1 MKKQWTLGELIRAV
15 ASVPA
20 SYPVVFKD
28 GKAFGDI
35 GAYRG
40 DHEAL
45 AISVRG
51 KNTVTT
57 AEEVLVHLAR
67 VLDTEVGESECL
79 MTGDT
84 PIWRS
89 QYGEMEQKALV
100 GVDVKHFEGK
110 TAVILKT
117 KKREMDY

>member
-15 ASVPA
+15 ASVPGH
-20 SYPVVFKD
+20 YPVVFKD
-28 GKAFGDI
+28 GKAFGSI

-40 DHEAL
+40 DHETL
-45 AISVRG
+45 AISAAG

-57 AEEVLVHLAR
+57 AEEVLVRLAH
-67 VLDTEVGESECL
+67 VLDTEVGESECF

-110 TAVILKT
+110 TAVVLKT
-117 KKREMDY
+117 KKREIDW